1 MHGGR
6 RRNQFLFAVYLVEQ
20 GGNRQLVATVTRA
33 DNLRLW
39 RGEKIRPGDAGRPD
53 ITLANQGRHRN
64 RVR

>member
-20 GGNRQLVATVTRA
+20 RGNRQPVETVTRV

-53 ITLANQGRHRN
+53 IILAARGTQKPS
-64 RVR
+64 